1 MADEIILKLLVVD
14 DEAGM
19 RMGVRR
25 ALRGFQTETDDT
37 GTTVKLTVDEAESGE
52 QAIDLIQS
60 APPDIVL
67 LDHRMGGIT
76 GIDVLNWMEQNSPD
90 VIAIMITAYASLEN
104 AISATKK
111 GAFDF
116 LPKPFTPAELKV
128 AVRQA
133 VKHVLALREAREL
146 AEEKKRVRFQFISVL
161 AHELKAPLGAIEG
174 YLYLLQDGTAL
185 KNPETLP
192 RVVERSLIRLQGM
205 RKLIFD
211 LLDLTRIESGEKKRE
226 LSRVDLAAIAM
237 TSRETMLPDAV
248 ARGITI
254 TLESPGELFMNG
266 DRGEIEIVLNNLI
279 SNAVKYNR
287 DNGAVTVKLSDS
299 ADEVT
304 ISVSDTGI
312 GMTPEEC
319 EHLFGEFVR
328 IKNDKTRNILGSGL
342 GLNIVKRIASLYD
355 GRVSVES
362 TPDVGSTFSV
372 VLGKGNEK
380 DRVAADELTG

>member
-37 GTTVKLTVDEAESGE
+37 GTMVKLTVDEAESGE

-304 ISVSDTGI
+304 MSVSDTGI

-319 EHLFGEFVR
+319 GHLFGEFVR

>member
-1 MADEIILKLLVVD
+1 MASEVILKLLVVD

-25 ALRGFQTETDDT
+25 ALRGFQTETDDPAIL
-37 GTTVKLTVDEAESGE
+37 VKLSVDEAESGE
-52 QAIDLIQS
+52 QAIELIQS

-76 GIDVLNWMEQNSPD
+76 GIDVLNWMEEHSPG

-104 AISATKK
+104 AITATKK

-133 VKHVLALREAREL
+133 AKHVIALREARAL

-185 KNPETLP
+185 SNPETLP
-192 RVVERSLIRLQGM
+192 RVVERSLVRLQGM

-226 LSRVDLAAIAM
+226 LAPIDIVAAARSSM
-237 TSRETMLPDAV
+237 ETMSSDAL

-254 TLESPGELFMNG
+254 TLDSPEELTMRC
-266 DRGEIEIVLNNLI
+266 DRSEIEIILNNLI

-287 DNGAVTVKLSDS
+287 DNGTVTVKLSDS
-299 ADEVT
+299 PDEVRMT
-304 ISVSDTGI
+304 VSDTGI
-312 GMTPEEC
+312 GMSEE
-319 EHLFGEFVR
+319 ERERLFGEFVR

-342 GLNIVKRIASLYD
+342 GLNIVKRIAALYD

-362 TPDVGSTFSV
+362 TPEVGSTFT
-372 VLGKGNEK
+372 
-380 DRVAADELTG
+380 VALRKTSGTEGLLTE

>member
-304 ISVSDTGI
+304 MSVSDTGI

-319 EHLFGEFVR
+319 GHLFGEFVR

-372 VLGKGNEK
+372 VLGKGNGK
-380 DRVAADELTG
+380 NRVAADELTG